1 MVLMESERKN
11 SKIKIL
17 IIEDCVEERRKL
29 LNFLSGDPDIEICT
43 FFSSGFDVI
52 SGIEFHKPDVVVVDF
67 LATDADKTI
76 VLDKINSSN
85 MENKPRIIVTS
96 SLDNVNVFEKAFSYG
111 IDYYIRKPII
121 FSLLRDA
128 IILVARG
135 RRTDEIN
142 ESVKMA
148 QIKTTVRS
156 MGIPVNVLGY
166 KYITESIK
174 HMINSEKVVFLSEVY
189 KIISKDHDTS
199 LECVEVSIRNA
210 IRKAMRL
217 QTEEFKSTF
226 AFCNFRPSNSI
237 FLATLREIVFSNLHK

>member
-1 MVLMESERKN
+1 MESERKN
-11 SKIKIL
+11 SKIKVL
-17 IIEDCVEERRKL
+17 IIEDSVEERRKL
-29 LNFLSGDPDIEICT
+29 LNFLAEDPDIEICT
-43 FFSSGFDVI
+43 FFSSGFDVV
-52 SGIEFHKPDVVVVDF
+52 SGIEFHKPDVLVTDF

-76 VLDKINSSN
+76 VLDKINSSII
-85 MENKPRIIVTS
+85 ENKPRIIVTS
-96 SLDNVNVFEKAFSYG
+96 SLDNVNVLEKAFSYG

-135 RRTDEIN
+135 KQTDEIN
-142 ESVKMA
+142 ESVKVA
-148 QIKTTVRS
+148 QIKSVVRS
-156 MGIPVNVLGY
+156 MVIPVNILGY

-210 IRKAMRL
+210 IRKAMQL
-217 QTEEFKSTF
+217 QTEEFKNTF
-226 AFCNFRPSNSI
+226 AFCNLRPSNSI